1 MRPCVGK
8 ECSERVRENRWKRG
22 SCKASAQDLRTVG
35 PIPSIFMA
43 LEVSSAGRALNMSV
57 AEKMSLRVMGG
68 GVCMRAMRTELGGLI
83 VNTK

>member
-22 SCKASAQDLRTVG
+22 SCKASAQNCG
-35 PIPSIFMA
+35 SNPIYFHGF
-43 LEVSSAGRALNMSV
+43 SAGRALNMSV